1 MTSCEPKWWLDV
13 YRRSETWLNAYGFK
27 LKLSDAF
34 QNASLVRRQVF
45 NKVKMTIYKNHDS
58 LTKDRKNI
66 KTRRFPLSHDKATP
80 HMIQHHIFLMKMSL

>member
-1 MTSCEPKWWLDV
+1 MPRYKFSAQTAVGGGTVLTSCEPKWWLDV

-45 NKVKMTIYKNHDS
+45 NKVRMTI
-58 LTKDRKNI
+58 
-66 KTRRFPLSHDKATP
+66 
-80 HMIQHHIFLMKMSL
+80 